1 MDVVYP
7 DAKVIKLY
15 YIMLQ
20 RISLCI
26 HHLFY
31 DIVYDKTQIIR
42 HVIQL

>member
-7 DAKVIKLY
+7 DAKVIELY

-20 RISLCI
+20 RISLYI
-26 HHLFY
+26 HHLSY
-31 DIVYDKTQIIR
+31 DIVYDRTLIVR